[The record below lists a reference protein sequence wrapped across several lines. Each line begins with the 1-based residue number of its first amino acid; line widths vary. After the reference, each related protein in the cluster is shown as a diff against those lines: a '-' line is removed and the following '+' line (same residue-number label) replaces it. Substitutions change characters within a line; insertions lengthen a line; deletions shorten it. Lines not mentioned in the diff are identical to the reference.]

1 MLFIALLIDIK
12 QRINNIQAMFL
23 IFYPHIEEYA
33 PHIPFWKREIV
44 LLLNLIFRYSAFMAF
59 LNESQEDESEAT
71 TNNRPD

>member
-12 QRINNIQAMFL
+12 QRINNIQAMYL
-23 IFYPHIEEYA
+23 IFYPYIEEYA

-59 LNESQEDESEAT
+59 LDESEEDKNET
-71 TNNRPD
+71 TNNRSD

>member
-23 IFYPHIEEYA
+23 IFYPHIEEFA

-59 LNESQEDESEAT
+59 LGESQEDKNEAI
-71 TNNRPD
+71 NKRPD